1 MKLIVGLG
9 NPGKKYEA
17 TRHNVGFLLI
27 DELIR
32 SWGARGPAFKFESEV
47 FECEVD
53 GEKVILQKP
62 QTFMNLSG
70 QAVQP
75 LMQFYKLIV
84 SDLIVIH
91 DDLDLP
97 PIEFRLKR
105 GGGTG
110 GHNGLK
116 SIEECLGGKNAY
128 ERVRIGIGKNPQIE
142 TANYVLGKIPTTE
155 MDQFQNQFQDLES
168 AIRLMLQG
176 KIQEAMNRY
185 HRKKE
190 DQKNGI

>member
-9 NPGKKYEA
+9 NPGKQYEN
-17 TRHNVGFLLI
+17 TRHNVGFILI
-27 DELIR
+27 DEIVR
-32 SWGARGPAFKFESEV
+32 SWGAQGPFFKFESEV
-47 FECEVD
+47 YECEVD
-53 GEKVILQKP
+53 GQKVLLQKP

-70 QAVQP
+70 KAVQP
-75 LMQFYKLIV
+75 LMDFYKLSV

-116 SIEECLGGKNAY
+116 SIEECLGGKNSY

-142 TANYVLGKIPTTE
+142 AASYVLGKIPTSE
-155 MDQFQNQFQDLES
+155 MNQLQEKFKDIES
-168 AIRLMLQG
+168 AIRLMLRG
-176 KIQEAMNRY
+176 KIQEAMNCY